1 MLCKNPFVRDPS
13 GKVFK
18 ASLLSGD
25 RDIALRGVPF
35 PCGQCLPCRINRR
48 RLWTHRLL
56 LESYEHSDSIFIT
69 LTYADE
75 YLPEFASL
83 DKKALQ
89 LFFKRFRK
97 SIGRKV
103 RFYACGEYGSQ
114 THRPHYHAI
123 IFGASLLDGEQVA
136 RAWPFGRVH
145 VAECNRHTIQYVA
158 GYVTKKFIKK
168 EDDRV
173 QEFATMSRKPGL
185 GFGAVERLVLLI
197 KDDRYAHLFSGD
209 KGIPDGLRH
218 GSAFMPF
225 DRYIKDKLR
234 LALDID
240 PDVTEYLSELTAKY
254 LAAQRLDAES
264 LQPLVDML
272 MSESA
277 GRNVQIERRFKIFN
291 TRNKI

>member
-1 MLCKNPFVRDPS
+1 MSLSPVGSVCLVELIVGVFGLIGSCSNP
-13 GKVFK
+13 
-18 ASLLSGD
+18 
-25 RDIALRGVPF
+25 
-35 PCGQCLPCRINRR
+35 
-48 RLWTHRLL
+48 
-56 LESYEHSDSIFIT
+56 EHSDSIFISI
-69 LTYADE
+69 TYADGI
-75 YLPEFASL
+75 YQCLL
-83 DKKALQ
+83 HLIKKALQ

-158 GYVTKKFIKK
+158 GYVTKKFVKK

-185 GFGAVERLVLLI
+185 GFGAVNRLVLLI
-197 KDDRYAHLFSGD
+197 RDNKYAHLFKGD

-218 GSAFMPF
+218 GPTVMPF

-234 LALDID
+234 QALDVD

-254 LAAQRLDAES
+254 LKAQRVDPES

-291 TRNKI
+291 TKNKMKKEISSLFSYYKLFMQNGLCPAYWSY